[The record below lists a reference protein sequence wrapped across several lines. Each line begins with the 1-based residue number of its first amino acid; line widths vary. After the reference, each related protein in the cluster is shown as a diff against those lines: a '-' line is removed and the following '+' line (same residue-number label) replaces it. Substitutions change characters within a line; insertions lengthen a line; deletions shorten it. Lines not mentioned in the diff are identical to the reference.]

1 MIVTVLKTPFEK
13 LKARVLYKS
22 FENKLFPEKLLYELS
37 NATLVENANGFEEF
51 IEELLFIKKL

>member
-37 NATLVENANGFEEF
+37 NANGFEEF